1 MTRRVNFFNVQ
12 TPFFRPLWRRV
23 VTTLACLAW
32 TAYEVTLGLTMW
44 AIIFGAASVY
54 LAWEFFVAFDP
65 EPDGDE
71 EESGTG

>member
-23 VTTLACLAW
+23 VTTVACVGW
-32 TAYEVTLGLTMW
+32 TVFEVTSGSMMW
-44 AIIFGAASVY
+44 AIIFGAASLY

-65 EPDGDE
+65 EPDGGDGQ
-71 EESGTG
+71 S